1 MKHLRSFWKKCPLIL
16 LVAVTT
22 LAFALSGL
30 ALQSRLPERRRAD
43 GLKTPFL
50 TGTFLYLSGERAA
63 PETPEDDGTK
73 APDAGSGAVRSDAGE
88 PGTGGAGSTP
98 DAESSGGA
106 DAAAP
111 DAGSEPAGEPQ
122 PDPAAQE
129 QPEVQLQPVVQA
141 VEDSYFDDALFIGD
155 SRIDD
160 MHSFSGLDNATYFAK
175 TGMSVYRL
183 FSDPFIHLD
192 GVEGDLTLE
201 EALSQRQFGKIYLM
215 VGINEMGTGNEERF
229 ITAYRDAIDRILA
242 LQPNAIFYVMGILS
256 VTQDLADTDQ
266 YITLDAIRTR
276 NADLAALAD
285 GQRIFYIDVNQVF
298 ADENGYLDKTYAD
311 GDSHLKGKYYRDWAD
326 YIRANAVVF
335 EPTPVN

>member
-16 LVAVTT
+16 LVVVTT
-22 LAFALSGL
+22 LVFALLGL

-63 PETPEDDGTK
+63 PETPEDDG
-73 APDAGSGAVRSDAGE
+73 AGAQNTGADGASSVSDAG
-88 PGTGGAGSTP
+88 A
-98 DAESSGGA
+98 A
-106 DAAAP
+106 DSAAP
-111 DAGSEPAGEPQ
+111 DAGIDLSGETQ
-122 PDPAAQE
+122 LDQSAQE
-129 QPEVQLQPVVQA
+129 QPEVQLQPVVKA

-175 TGMSVYRL
+175 TGMSIYKL

-215 VGINEMGTGNEERF
+215 VGINEMGTGDEERF
-229 ITAYRDAIDRILA
+229 ITAYQDAIDRILA

-256 VTQDLADTDQ
+256 VTQDLADTDE
-266 YITLDAIRTR
+266 YITLDAIQTR

-311 GDSHLKGKYYRDWAD
+311 GDSHLKGKYYREWAD
-326 YIRANAVVF
+326 YIRSNAVVF